1 MNRRTFSKL
10 TSLAVIG
17 SGLVAAF
24 PSMATDLKAKSKL
37 RLGGPLF
44 EKFDSPESWVAAVKN
59 TGYRAAY
66 CPVGLQADNKEI
78 KAYKKAADKADILI
92 AEVGAWSNPISPDK
106 KTAKEALDKCVASL
120 QLADQIE
127 AKCCV
132 NIAGSKDVE
141 IWSGPHQ
148 DNFSEDTFDLIVETT
163 RKIIDQVK
171 PINTFY
177 TLEAMPW
184 IFPESADSYLRLIKA
199 IDRKAFAVH
208 LDPVNMVTS
217 PALFFRNGDM
227 IKDCFKKLGPY
238 IKSCHA
244 KDLILKKQTF
254 MPQFDEVQPG
264 LGQIDYRVFL
274 SELAKFPEVP
284 LMMEHLQTTE
294 QYKAGAEY
302 IWKVEAEVR

>member
-1 MNRRTFSKL
+1 MNRRTFSKV
-10 TSLAVIG
+10 TSLTVIG
-17 SGLVAAF
+17 SCLMAAL
-24 PSMATDLKAKSKL
+24 PSMASGLKAKSKL

-44 EKFDSPESWVAAVKN
+44 EKFDSPETWVAAVKN
-59 TGYRAAY
+59 TGYRAVY
-66 CPVGLQADNKEI
+66 CPVGLQADNNEI

-92 AEVGAWSNPISPDK
+92 AEVGSWSNPISPDK

-120 QLADQIE
+120 DLADQIE

-132 NIAGSKDVE
+132 NIAGSKDAE
-141 IWSGPHQ
+141 IWAGPHQ

-171 PINTFY
+171 PKNTFY

-217 PALFFRNGDM
+217 PALFFRNEDM
-227 IKDCFKKLGPY
+227 IKDCFKKLGPF

-244 KDLILKKQTF
+244 KDLVLKKNTF
-254 MPQFDEVQPG
+254 MPEFNEVRPG
-264 LGQIDYRVFL
+264 LGQMDYRIFL

-284 LMMEHLQTTE
+284 LMMEHLQTAE
-294 QYKAGAEY
+294 EYKAGAEY
-302 IWKVEAEVR
+302 IWKVEEEIR